1 MKYCVY
7 LCPVSLAEL
16 YIADRDFALCHS
28 FCLSV
33 FTFALFVY
41 VAMCQSDKGPVINY
55 RGGGAG
61 GKGGGSYTF
70 VLEKRGGPKMFVQYK
85 YLPRMNGPCRTIKPT
100 DKK

>member
-55 RGGGAG
+55 RGGLVEKEG
-61 GKGGGSYTF
+61 GQILLFLKKGGGQKCLCNINTC
-70 VLEKRGGPKMFVQYK
+70 PA
-85 YLPRMNGPCRTIKPT
+85 
-100 DKK
+100 